1 MCLADA
7 TFKIVKRKR
16 KKVGCTEFE
25 HLNFAIPVRRF
36 TSHRVLLASGVVFF
50 FCKYEVV
57 LATDIRL
64 LTQILIVLFQ
74 VYADASLVFP
84 LLVAETFARNFKLDN

>member
-1 MCLADA
+1 MYGIRALELCN
-7 TFKIVKRKR
+7 TFAA
-16 KKVGCTEFE
+16 
-25 HLNFAIPVRRF
+25 LYQLQSFASIRR
-36 TSHRVLLASGVVFF
+36 GF

-64 LTQILIVLFQ
+64 LTQILILLFQ

>member
-7 TFKIVKRKR
+7 TFKTAKRKR
-16 KKVGCTEFE
+16 KKLGCTGFE

-36 TSHRVLLASGVVFF
+36 TSYKVLLASGVGF

>member
-16 KKVGCTEFE
+16 KKLGCTGFE

-36 TSHRVLLASGVVFF
+36 TSDKVLLASGVVF

>member
-1 MCLADA
+1 M
-7 TFKIVKRKR
+7 
-16 KKVGCTEFE
+16 
-25 HLNFAIPVRRF
+25 NFAIPVRRS
-36 TSHRVLLASGVVFF
+36 TNYKVLLASGVV

-64 LTQILIVLFQ
+64 LTQILSVLFQ

>member
-7 TFKIVKRKR
+7 TFKIVERKR
-16 KKVGCTEFE
+16 KKLGCTGFE

-36 TSHRVLLASGVVFF
+36 TSHRVLLASGVVL

-64 LTQILIVLFQ
+64 LTQILILLFQ